1 MGKIVINTVYN
12 VYMYEH
18 AVIHVPCRKATY
30 IHLFY
35 SILSLFGV
43 HRLICYM
50 YYYFS
55 CIDGHMELP
64 PNDMQQ
70 CQVTC
75 GPSV

>member
-1 MGKIVINTVYN
+1 MEKIVINTVYN
-12 VYMYEH
+12 VYMHEH

-35 SILSLFGV
+35 SILPLFGV
-43 HRLICYM
+43 CRLIFYM

-64 PNDMQQ
+64 TDDMWTI
-70 CQVTC
+70 CLMWK
-75 GPSV
+75 